1 MVNYF
6 VSYHY
11 VSRFGSGF
19 GRVCIQRP
27 LLQPITGISDI
38 EKIEKTLIE
47 KNNFD
52 QVIII
57 NWQKFEV

>member
-27 LLQPITGISDI
+27 LLQPITGIS
-38 EKIEKTLIE
+38 EKTLIE